1 MSRAGSARLGAL
13 TAHPGAANA
22 RPAAATDRPAAAAA
36 VCLGAIAITMACP
49 AVPVAAQGPGSLQG
63 LVVTA
68 NRLHQP
74 EWAAAAHTTILHG
87 PELERAGIEYV
98 ADALR
103 QLPGVALARGGS
115 FGAITSLFLRGG
127 ESDYVQVLVDGV
139 RVNEPGGAFDF
150 ASLTTDNVE
159 RIEIV
164 RGPASALYGS
174 DAVSGVIQIFT
185 RRGSGRPRGDL
196 SFQGGSY
203 GTRRWQGGL
212 SGGTGSLSYAFSAGR
227 NETDGILDFN
237 NEFLQTTVTGL
248 VQGRL
253 DEAADASVSVRYED
267 RRFHYPTDGS
277 GNLVDENANSFGDAL
292 SVNIGA
298 GRRWSDGFET
308 RFGINVHESDAGTD
322 DAPDGPADTLGYHG
336 FKSLADLRRTT
347 LGGRAIWRPG
357 EERSVAA
364 GYELEQQS
372 VRDFSE
378 SLSQWGPSSA
388 NSRNERGNQAF
399 YAQLSEFRGPAALN
413 AGLRLEDNE
422 RFGAAMTWR
431 AGAAWR
437 AASSGT
443 RMRASAGTGIKEPT
457 FYETYATGFATGNP
471 ELEPEESTS
480 FEAGLD
486 QELGSIGRLSIT
498 GFSQSYRNLIQYT
511 FSPPEPGGPN
521 YHNVARARS
530 RGLEAEASVA
540 VSRVRLSGFYTYLD
554 TEVEDAGFDEGPS
567 ATFVEGEPL
576 LRRPRHT
583 VGASALVQVASEI
596 GLDASVRRTGER
608 GDRDFSGYPAVPVTL
623 PAYTLVD
630 LAASFEL
637 APAPGRAGMRLTL
650 RMENLLD
657 ESYHEVWGFA
667 APGRAVYVGGS
678 VAVGGSEG

>member
-1 MSRAGSARLGAL
+1 MSHARSARL
-13 TAHPGAANA
+13 
-22 RPAAATDRPAAAAA
+22 AAAA
-36 VCLGAIAITMACP
+36 VAIACLGSP
-49 AVPVAAQGPGSLQG
+49 LPAQGPANLQE

-68 NRLHQP
+68 NRLPEP
-74 EWAAAAHTTILHG
+74 EWAAAAHTTILYG
-87 PELERAGIEYV
+87 AELERAGIEFV

-103 QLPGVALARGGS
+103 QVAGAAMARSGS

-139 RVNEPGGAFDF
+139 RVNQPGGAFDF

-174 DAVSGVIQIFT
+174 DAMSGVVQIFT
-185 RRGSGRPRGDL
+185 RRGSGRPRGNV

-212 SGGTGSLSYAFSAGR
+212 SGGTGSLSYAFSLGR

-237 NEFLQTTVTGL
+237 NEFLQTTVTGR
-248 VQGRL
+248 VQGQL
-253 DEAADASVSVRYED
+253 DEKTDAAVSVRYED

-292 SVNIGA
+292 SVNIDA
-298 GRRWSDGFET
+298 GRRWSDVFET
-308 RFGINVHESDAGTD
+308 RFGVNVHESDSGVD
-322 DAPDGPADTLGYHG
+322 DAPDGPADTLGFHG

-357 EERSVAA
+357 EGTSIAT

-372 VRDFSE
+372 VRDFSQ
-378 SLSQWGPSSA
+378 SLAQWGPSA
-388 NSRNERGNQAF
+388 DNSENERGNQAF

-413 AGLRLEDNE
+413 AGVRLEDNE
-422 RFGAAMTWR
+422 RFGVAMTWR

-437 AASSGT
+437 EAAPGT
-443 RMRASAGTGIKEPT
+443 RLRASAGTGIKEPS

-480 FEAGLD
+480 FEAGID
-486 QELGSIGRLSIT
+486 QELGSIARLSLT

-521 YHNVARARS
+521 YHNVAEARS
-530 RGLEAEASVA
+530 RGLEAEASVTGT
-540 VSRVRLSGFYTYLD
+540 RFRLSGSYTYLE
-554 TEVEDAGFDEGPS
+554 TKVEDSGFDEGPS
-567 ATFVEGEPL
+567 ATFVEGQPL
-576 LRRPRHT
+576 LRRPKHT
-583 VGASALVQVASEI
+583 VGASAFVQFTGGI
-596 GLDASVRRTGER
+596 RLDASVRHTGER
-608 GDRDFSGYPAVPVTL
+608 SDRDFSAFPANPVTL
-623 PAYTLVD
+623 PAYLLLD
-630 LAASFEL
+630 LAASLEVR
-637 APAPGRAGMRLTL
+637 PAPGRPGMTLTL
-650 RMENLLD
+650 RAENLLD
-657 ESYHEVWGFA
+657 ESYQEVWGFA

-678 VAVGGSEG
+678 VAVGGGDG